1 MSGSNVLFYPY
12 FKILMTRN
20 MIVQEIILGYV
31 TAFFQYHELGWHCWK
46 IELSISHSKMF
57 IKALIGVDVNPIAD
71 LSWLMA

>member
-1 MSGSNVLFYPY
+1 
-12 FKILMTRN
+12 

-31 TAFFQYHELGWHCWK
+31 TAFFQYHELGRHCWK